1 MLATRNVWCFYVDG
15 IINASSIIPILKGK
29 KVRFRYII
37 SPRLYNREDLRF
49 ELDLSDSTVYDILR
63 LIGSKSQKC
72 NSPILLPFAKA
83 VFFPQ
88 QLHFKLQNSGGGGHC
103 AVHSDIYLY
112 TLIKAREGNKKL

>member
-1 MLATRNVWCFYVDG
+1 MVFLFGLMELMPVVLSPFE
-15 IINASSIIPILKGK
+15 GK

-37 SPRLYNREDLRF
+37 SPRHYNKGEDLRF

-63 LIGSKSQKC
+63 LISSKSQKC

-88 QLHFKLQNSGGGGHC
+88 QLHFKLQNSGGGGQKCC
-103 AVHSDIYLY
+103 AQ
-112 TLIKAREGNKKL
+112 